1 MRIFHWIGHVANR
14 VLVAGVTGSVAL
26 LSRGL
31 DATIGLVGRSSERL
45 DAELG
50 GLARA
55 SNERRRREGRRA
67 LDPITLD

>member
-1 MRIFHWIGHVANR
+1 MRILNWIGRVADR

-31 DATIGLVGRSSERL
+31 DALIGLVGRSSERL
-45 DAELG
+45 DAKLG

-55 SNERRRREGRRA
+55 SDERRRRKGRRP
-67 LDPITLD
+67 LNPITLN